1 MPTLQEYA
9 QLSDDAHNRAD
20 DFLFLDFTPKH
31 IQKHVG
37 DDGSSLQAGEVMK
50 LYLAAK
56 QTDSAWA
63 NITDHSRGD
72 GIKPVGLGGTTLGP
86 SKVAK
91 IKADAGVSRRSRRG
105 EQVAPD
111 IPTNWRNQFFCLI
124 AANDF
129 YERTAA

>member
-9 QLSDDAHNRAD
+9 QLSNDAHNRAD
-20 DFLFLDFTPKH
+20 DFLFLDSTSGC
-31 IQKHVG
+31 IQKHIG
-37 DDGSSLQAGEVMK
+37 DDGSSLQVGKAMK
-50 LYLAAK
+50 LHLAAK
-56 QTDSAWA
+56 QTDSLTA
-63 NITDHSRGD
+63 NSTDHSRGD
-72 GIKPVGLGGTTLGP
+72 GIEPVRLGGTTCP

-91 IKADAGVSRRSRRG
+91 IKADAGVSPMPGLG
-105 EQVAPD
+105 EQVALA